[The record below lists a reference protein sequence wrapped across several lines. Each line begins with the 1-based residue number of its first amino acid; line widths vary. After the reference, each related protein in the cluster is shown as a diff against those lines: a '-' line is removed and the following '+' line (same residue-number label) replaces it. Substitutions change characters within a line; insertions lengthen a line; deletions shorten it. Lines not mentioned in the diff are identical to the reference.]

1 MLSKRL
7 NDEFNKQI
15 MYEFYS
21 AQLYLAMAAWAEAND
36 FPGLSNFMVVQG
48 EEERFHAMKF
58 FRYIAE
64 AGGDIEI
71 FGLDQ
76 PEFQAESIMDIFAS
90 SYKHEQFVTSRIY
103 TLMDIAQEEKDYAAI
118 SFLNWFVDEQM
129 EEEASFDALIK
140 KVKLIG
146 ENGNGLY
153 QLDKELASRVFTP
166 PAAN

>member
-118 SFLNWFVDEQM
+118 SFLNWFVDEQV
-129 EEEASFDALIK
+129 EEEATASLLLERLK
-140 KVKLIG
+140 MVEGK
-146 ENGNGLY
+146 NPGLFL
-153 QLDKELASRVFTP
+153 LDKELQGRQFV
-166 PAAN
+166 AAE

>member
-118 SFLNWFVDEQM
+118 SFLNWFVDEQV
-129 EEEASFDALIK
+129 EEEDTMRGI
-140 KVKLIG
+140 VEKLNLVGHKGHI
-146 ENGNGLY
+146 LY
-153 QLDKELASRVFTP
+153 LLDKEMGART
-166 PAAN
+166 AD